1 MWLPQVFMY
10 PRGVPVVSYFSERLR
25 LASGFDTGSFQIT
38 ASALGLR
45 TCEIVICFLLLQ
57 GFPKS
62 QVLLIFKIKY
72 SRGSFLCAESLGLKP
87 GMRHGSLDSQ
97 GEPMK
102 LHLSYHLWVAYLG
115 MWVLIVLHLC
125 PSYPTHCSSFFISQ
139 VVKYFFS
146 AIFRSFSSIVTL

>member
-1 MWLPQVFMY
+1 MSSQMWLPQVFMY

-72 SRGSFLCAESLGLKP
+72 SRGSFSLCRIPGLEAWYEAWIP
-87 GMRHGSLDSQ
+87 
-97 GEPMK
+97 
-102 LHLSYHLWVAYLG
+102 
-115 MWVLIVLHLC
+115 
-125 PSYPTHCSSFFISQ
+125 
-139 VVKYFFS
+139 
-146 AIFRSFSSIVTL
+146 